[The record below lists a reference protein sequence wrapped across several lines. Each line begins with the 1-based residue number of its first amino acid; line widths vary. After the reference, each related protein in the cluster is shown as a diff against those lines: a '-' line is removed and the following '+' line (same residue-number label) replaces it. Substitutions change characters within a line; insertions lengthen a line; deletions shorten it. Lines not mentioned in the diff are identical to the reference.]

1 MSDEYIVVTTKDGDF
16 DAIETINKRAEAALK
31 DHGNKD
37 TIYSRIYQSDIAASD
52 ILTPRKMRYLA
63 DIPQDSLAK
72 IMEINRIALIYANKD
87 DIVGMV
93 MNAIRTNL
101 NTEYR
106 LSFPNFDG
114 KRNKGRTITRAEKII
129 EQFNEDIDIRGLIRK
144 AIPGT
149 YLNGNYLAYLR
160 RNGKNYVVDE
170 YPLGIGILAPFL
182 QDSQPIIM
190 VDVNALNTRLL
201 HFFPMYYGKQDL
213 FFDKLDNEIKMN
225 YPPEVYRAFR
235 AKENVAILDFD
246 HSGVIRINDYGHTYG
261 LTPIFRAFE
270 SLMMLD
276 NFGKADNATAKIR
289 AKKII
294 VQLMREE
301 LLGDNGLRRGWED
314 AAYAHDELVRAVKQ
328 EVALYTGIPGVE
340 DVKFVE
346 STGSLTDIDTVNH
359 YRSKA
364 LSTLGIGFMS
374 SGDTAQSL
382 STANI
387 ALKQLLRT
395 INSISEQLETIIEK
409 WYKVVLKD
417 NNISEEYAP
426 KIRIID
432 SEQLEMD
439 IRLELSKT
447 LLTTYGASYKTA
459 FDMIGIDVEDEMRRK
474 TAENEAGYDAI
485 FIPKQT
491 SYTMTKGKENIGR
504 PSDDDNNDTVDK
516 REYDEQY
523 NDIGRV

>member
-16 DAIETINKRAEAALK
+16 DAQETINKRAEAALR
-31 DHGNKD
+31 DYGNKD
-37 TIYSRIYQSDIAASD
+37 TIYSRIYQSDRRTSD
-52 ILTPRKMRYLA
+52 ILTPRKIRFLA
-63 DIPQDSLAK
+63 DIPQDSLPK

-114 KRNKGRTITRAEKII
+114 KRNKERTISRAEKII

-144 AIPGT
+144 VIPGT

-160 RNGKNYVVDE
+160 KNGKNYAVDE

-182 QDSQPIIM
+182 QDGKPIIM
-190 VDVNALNTRLL
+190 VDVSALNARLL
-201 HFFPMYYGKQDL
+201 HFFPTYYHGRENL
-213 FFDKLDNEIKMN
+213 FFDKIDNEIKAN
-225 YPPEVYRAFR
+225 YPAEVYKAFK
-235 AKENVAILDFD
+235 AKENIAILDYD

-276 NFGKADNATAKIR
+276 NFSKADNATAKIR

-314 AAYAHDELVRAVKQ
+314 SAYAHGELVRAVQQ

-346 STGSLTDIDTVNH
+346 SAGSLTDTDTVNH

-409 WYKVVLKD
+409 WYKVVLRD

-439 IRLELSKT
+439 IRLELSKA

-459 FDMIGIDVEDEMRRK
+459 FDMIGIDVEDELRRK
-474 TAENEAGYDAI
+474 SAENEAGYDTV
-485 FIPKQT
+485 FLPKQT
-491 SYTMTKGKENIGR
+491 SYTMPSNNDSGR
-504 PSDDDNNDTVDK
+504 PSDDDNDDTVDK
-516 REYDEQY
+516 REYDKQY
-523 NDIGRV
+523 NDVGRV